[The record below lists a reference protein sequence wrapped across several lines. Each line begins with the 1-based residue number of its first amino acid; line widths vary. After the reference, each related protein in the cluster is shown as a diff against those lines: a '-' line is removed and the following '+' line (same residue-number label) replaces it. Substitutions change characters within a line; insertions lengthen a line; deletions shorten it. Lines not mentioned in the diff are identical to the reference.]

1 MGCEGVG
8 SRLLAA
14 TPTGWAGES
23 LKNGRAGRGF
33 RRLVS
38 KGRNLTGKKHSWGLE
53 GAHHGCVLERGPVSD
68 SRAVC

>member
-23 LKNGRAGRGF
+23 LK
-33 RRLVS
+33 
-38 KGRNLTGKKHSWGLE
+38 KGGPGGALGGL
-53 GAHHGCVLERGPVSD
+53 
-68 SRAVC
+68 